1 MCCVQI
7 TGGNLLSLFE
17 VYYDIIP
24 ESVARVM
31 SLCVVRGNV
40 WLIQS
45 HSFRNTDNDTHTGE

>member
-7 TGGNLLSLFE
+7 TGGDLLSLFE
-17 VYYDIIP
+17 VYYYIIP

-45 HSFRNTDNDTHTGE
+45 HSFRDTDNDTHR